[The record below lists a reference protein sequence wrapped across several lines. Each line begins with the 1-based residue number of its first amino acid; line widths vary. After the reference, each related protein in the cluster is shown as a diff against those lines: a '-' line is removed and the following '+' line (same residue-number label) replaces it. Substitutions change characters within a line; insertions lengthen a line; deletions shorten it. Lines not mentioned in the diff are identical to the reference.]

1 MVKNQNIDTKLS
13 IQDYILIFIV
23 ILLKMGFFII
33 VPLIRL
39 IKTLQKDKWDDGT
52 TQIKKT
58 IRAKATIPY
67 VFSLLCFRLA
77 VIVPQKKY
85 FAKQDC
91 PDGHSNV

>member
-1 MVKNQNIDTKLS
+1 MVKNQNIDAKLS

-52 TQIKKT
+52 TQITKRFVRKPPSHT
-58 IRAKATIPY
+58 
-67 VFSLLCFRLA
+67 FSLFSAFAWLYCTT
-77 VIVPQKKY
+77 KKI
-85 FAKQDC
+85 FCKTRM
-91 PDGHSNV
+91 P